1 MKALLRAALA
11 MHVLTLGATV
21 ATLAI
26 AQPAVDP
33 VMQDRM
39 TNVPKLR
46 PWPIGWFQPQ
56 ETVNGGPIVEW
67 PRSAPND
74 AAFTR
79 QATDAVVAYAEAT
92 KSDALI
98 VLRDGRVEI
107 ERYWNGH
114 EGATLTNTYYFHA
127 ALLPMLY
134 GMAISEGKLRSLDMP
149 AAEFLP
155 EWRNDARRDV
165 KLRDLL
171 QMQSGLEMYFDSK
184 EPASRAARL
193 FYGTDRA
200 AAALEFPAAKKPAA
214 EFEYNYLVPEVLGL
228 ILERATGMRYSQYLS
243 SRLWAPLGNR
253 NASIWVDKPG
263 GRPLQNAALFASA
276 RDWANVGQLLL
287 GRGSYMGRRLFDE
300 RWMAEMLKP
309 SVTNPNFGML
319 WLGAPYVP
327 VRQYAST
334 VNYKV
339 NASEPYAAPDLFY
352 IDGYGGQRI
361 YIVPSAKLVIV
372 RIGLSAR
379 DWDDAKLPNLLLRG
393 VRTLAGPGEMRP

>member
-1 MKALLRAALA
+1 MKTRGKICAVAVLA
-11 MHVLTLGATV
+11 WVVGATGH
-21 ATLAI
+21 

-39 TNVPKLR
+39 SNVPKQR

-56 ETVNGGPIVEW
+56 EAVPGGPVFDL

-74 AAFTR
+74 VAFTG
-79 QATDAVVAYAEAT
+79 QAIDAAVAYAEAT

-98 VLRDGRVEI
+98 VLRDGRIEV
-107 ERYWNGH
+107 ERYWAGH
-114 EGATLTNTYYFHA
+114 DGTTLTNTYYFPG

-134 GMAISEGKLRSLDMP
+134 GIAIAEGKIRSLDAP
-149 AAEFLP
+149 AADHLP
-155 EWRNDARRDV
+155 EWRNDARRDIR
-165 KLRDLL
+165 LRDLL

-184 EPASRAARL
+184 VPASRAARL

-200 AAALEFPAAKKPAA
+200 SAALEFPLVKKPAT

-228 ILERATGMRYSQYLS
+228 ILERATGMRYSEYLS

-253 NASIWVDKPG
+253 TAFLWMDRPG
-263 GRPLQNAALFASA
+263 GRPLQNATMFAGA

-287 GRGSYMGRRLFDE
+287 GRGSYQGKRLFDE

-309 SVTNPNFGML
+309 SATNPNFGML
-319 WLGAPYVP
+319 WLGSSYVP
-327 VRQYAST
+327 VRQYAAT

-339 NASEPYAAPDLFY
+339 NASEPFAAADLFY
-352 IDGYGGQRI
+352 IDGYGGQRV
-361 YIVPSAKLVIV
+361 YVVPSAKLVIV
-372 RIGLSAR
+372 RIGTSAR

-393 VRTLAGPGEMRP
+393 LRQLAGPGETPR